1 MSLFAAKFA
10 AVAPCPEEHGFTSV
24 GVPSSNERA
33 KPGNS
38 GVSPGQ
44 RYHSGYEAADQQKED
59 EEEARQRRKRE
70 GGPRQGEARGQPPG
84 SEEAALSQQ
93 ARASGQ
99 PRVAGEDPPP
109 VGEVPPPHPERPSQ
123 GDRQPAPPPHQFSSA
138 LRAARNRVDNLL
150 NTMKVADA
158 NPVLVPNFVNPESM
172 PFLVPKSWPL
182 NLIFFRKVY
191 VRLLKGK
198 PESEQVSLDIFRRSM
213 ERMWTATNP
222 GEAMPSTF
230 DHKKYDDDND
240 GGVSWREF
248 CECWRDSYCSVNL
261 NVWERLY
268 ICFDPL
274 GAQSSKL
281 PRFISMLLMVL
292 ILISSTAFVVST
304 LPHVKQ
310 VAPEGC
316 GEKGPICEPKP
327 HPIFGYIESCCVVPF
342 TIEFLARFLTV
353 HSVRLEFF
361 NNHAL
366 LEAITG
372 DKPIRFQT
380 PCNRMIMF
388 CQEPSNLIDVLAI
401 LPFYM
406 ELLSSGGSVNL
417 YVLRLIRL
425 TRIFR
430 ILRLGKLNHAKDM
443 LAVTMSLSKVPLYMV
458 LFFIA
463 LGILISSCLVYFV
476 EMGEWNGEFYVR
488 EGEEDI
494 SPFSSI
500 PATIWWTVVTVTTVG
515 YGDYAPTQRYGFLFG
530 SFTIIGGVIAF
541 ALPIGIMSS
550 NFDRAWAQH
559 EKDLMKDKNARAG
572 KLHDDERAILQA
584 LEAFGIDGRAQL
596 RFEVYDYEAVGS
608 SAEFLGAASIDIRE
622 LGIQPGAPSDV
633 TIALQLNDDPSLA
646 KRKAHGIITARLK
659 WEPINC
665 KNENI
670 GHRNSTEIDLTGKKN
685 SSKMT
690 GANSAKKH
698 NASLQDALWAK
709 FEGHI
714 PPLIGCL
721 NIQIVGATGLKCLD
735 CKVSDLPDPFA
746 RVILCPQ
753 HNVSEPEI
761 VSQETEIIFRTSTP
775 EWNNTM
781 SFNLDWRRSLSGP
794 EPSQKQA
801 EGQQGVRK
809 GSKGV
814 GGVLRSCDLEQL
826 KELQAEVQRLRAEHN
841 FVPKAEIPDVP
852 NAPRS
857 TQITTDPEDA

>member
-1 MSLFAAKFA
+1 
-10 AVAPCPEEHGFTSV
+10 
-24 GVPSSNERA
+24 
-33 KPGNS
+33 
-38 GVSPGQ
+38 
-44 RYHSGYEAADQQKED
+44 
-59 EEEARQRRKRE
+59 
-70 GGPRQGEARGQPPG
+70 
-84 SEEAALSQQ
+84 
-93 ARASGQ
+93 
-99 PRVAGEDPPP
+99 
-109 VGEVPPPHPERPSQ
+109 
-123 GDRQPAPPPHQFSSA
+123 
-138 LRAARNRVDNLL
+138 
-150 NTMKVADA
+150 
-158 NPVLVPNFVNPESM
+158 
-172 PFLVPKSWPL
+172 
-182 NLIFFRKVY
+182 
-191 VRLLKGK
+191 
-198 PESEQVSLDIFRRSM
+198 M

-222 GEAMPSTF
+222 GEPLPATF

-316 GEKGPICEPKP
+316 GDKGPICEPKP
-327 HPIFGYIESCCVVPF
+327 HPIFGYIESVCVVPF
-342 TIEFLARFLTV
+342 TIEFLARLLTV

-372 DKPIRFQT
+372 DKPIRFQR
-380 PCNRMIMF
+380 PINRMIMF

-476 EMGEWNGEFYVR
+476 EMGEWDGEKYVR
-488 EGEEDI
+488 EGEDEI

-550 NFDRAWAQH
+550 NFDRAFAQH
-559 EKDLMKDKNARAG
+559 EKEMMKDKSARSG

-584 LEAFGIDGRAQL
+584 LEAFGIDGRAQI

-608 SAEFLGAASIDIRE
+608 TAEFLGAASLDMRE
-622 LGIQPGAPSDV
+622 LGLQPGAHCDM
-633 TIALQLNDDPSLA
+633 TIALQLNEDPSLA
-646 KRKAHGIITARLK
+646 KRTAHGTITARLK
-659 WEPINC
+659 WEPIGA
-665 KNENI
+665 KNENH
-670 GHRNSTEIDLTGKKN
+670 GLRASTEIDLTGKGKRN
-685 SSKMT
+685 SVT
-690 GANSAKKH
+690 GGSSSSAKKH
-698 NASLQDALWAK
+698 SASLQDALWAR

-721 NIQIVGATGLKCLD
+721 KVEIVGAASLQCLD
-735 CKVSDLPDPFA
+735 CKVSGQPDPFA

-753 HNVSEPEI
+753 HNVAEPEM
-761 VSQETEIIFRTSTP
+761 VSQETDIIYRTDSP
-775 EWNNTM
+775 QWNNTM
-781 SFNLDWRRSLSGP
+781 TFDLDWRRGLVGGP
-794 EPSQKQA
+794 APKPGESQNTGAKT
-801 EGQQGVRK
+801 EK
-809 GSKGV
+809 PV
-814 GGVLRSCDLEQL
+814 GGVLRACDLEQL
-826 KELQAEVQRLRAEHN
+826 RELQAEVQRLRAEHS
-841 FVPKAEIPDVP
+841 FVPAAEIPNVP
-852 NAPRS
+852 HAPRS
-857 TQITTDPEDA
+857 TQIAQDDPREAE

>member
-1 MSLFAAKFA
+1 MTITKFA

-24 GVPSSNERA
+24 GVPSNDR
-33 KPGNS
+33 S
-38 GVSPGQ
+38 GVSPGHLYQ
-44 RYHSGYEAADQQKED
+44 PRYEAADQQKED
-59 EEEARQRRKRE
+59 EDEARQRRKRE
-70 GGPRQGEARGQPPG
+70 GAPRQGEARGQPPG

-99 PRVAGEDPPP
+99 PLSGAPRVAGE
-109 VGEVPPPHPERPSQ
+109 RS
-123 GDRQPAPPPHQFSSA
+123 PAPPPHQFSSA

-172 PFLVPKSWPL
+172 PFFVPRTWPL

-198 PESEQVSLDIFRRSM
+198 PEAEQVPLDMFRRSM

-222 GEAMPSTF
+222 GEPMPATF
-230 DHKKYDDDND
+230 DYKKYDDDND

-261 NVWERLY
+261 NIWERLY

-274 GAQSSKL
+274 GAQSSKV
-281 PRFISMLLMVL
+281 PRTISMGLMVL

-310 VAPEGC
+310 VPPEGC
-316 GEKGPICEPKP
+316 GDKGPICEPKA
-327 HPIFGYIESCCVVPF
+327 HPIFGIIESCCVVPF

-372 DKPIRFQT
+372 DKPIRFQR
-380 PCNRMIMF
+380 PLNRMIMF

-406 ELLSSGGSVNL
+406 ELFTSGGGVNL

-425 TRIFR
+425 TRVFR
-430 ILRLGKLNHAKDM
+430 ILRLGKLSHAKDM

-476 EMGEWNGEFYVR
+476 EMGTWTGEFYQR
-488 EGEEDI
+488 DGDEEI

-515 YGDYAPTQRYGFLFG
+515 YGDFAPTQRYGKLFG

-559 EKDLMKDKNARAG
+559 EKAMLHDKSARAG

-584 LEAFGIDGRAQL
+584 LEAFGIDGRAQI
-596 RFEVYDYEAVGS
+596 RFEVYDYEAIGS
-608 SAEFLGAASIDIRE
+608 SAEFLGAATIDIRE
-622 LGIQPGAPSDV
+622 LGLQPGAASDV
-633 TIALQLNDDPSLA
+633 TLALQLIEDPSLA
-646 KRKAHGIITARLK
+646 KRKAQGVITARLIWQPVNAK
-659 WEPINC
+659 TEHH
-665 KNENI
+665 
-670 GHRNSTEIDLTGKKN
+670 GTRTSTEIDLTRGK
-685 SSKMT
+685 SSKSMKEN
-690 GANSAKKH
+690 NSAKRH

-721 NIQIVGATGLKCLD
+721 KIEIVGALGLQSLD
-735 CKVSDLPDPFA
+735 CKVSNLPDPFA
-746 RVILCPQ
+746 RVILCPI
-753 HNVSEPEI
+753 HHMLEPEI
-761 VSQETEIIFRTSTP
+761 VSQETDIINRTSSP
-775 EWNNTM
+775 QWNNTM
-781 SFNLDWRRSLSGP
+781 SFDLDWRRALQGS
-794 EPSQKQA
+794 EPAESKQA
-801 EGQQGVRK
+801 EPQQVVPK
-809 GSKGV
+809 DVKAV
-814 GGVLRSCDLEQL
+814 GGILRAYDLEQL
-826 KELQAEVQRLRAEHN
+826 SELQAEVQRLRADHK
-841 FVPKAEIPDVP
+841 FIPSADMSDTP
-852 NAPRS
+852 RAPRS
-857 TQITTDPEDA
+857 TEVTQDD